1 MCYVSDRMKR
11 LLILFLAMFAFAAPI
26 QALAAQ
32 TTCATTM
39 PMMASMDHGMKKSGC
54 CDEKHKACMQ
64 ACDATCAVAIV
75 LPPQLPVRAGLEPAR
90 LPVSNLASLTIARIA
105 SGLDRPPRTIV

>member
-1 MCYVSDRMKR
+1 MKR
-11 LLILFLAMFAFAAPI
+11 LLILFLAMFAFAAPV
-26 QALAAQ
+26 QVLAAQ
-32 TTCATTM
+32 ASCANTM
-39 PMMASMDHGMKKSGC
+39 PTMASMDHAMKKGGC

-75 LPPQLPVRAGLEPAR
+75 LPPQMPVRAGLEPAS
-90 LPVSNLASLTIARIA
+90 LPVAHPVSLAIARIA